1 MIRKCGN
8 ISPHGMP
15 RSLKHT
21 WGRKICFDRKPE
33 NWGSRCTQDP
43 KWRLGAVGYSP
54 LKSFPKS
61 ILAGQSC
68 QDERI
73 CINAKVCSRSSLS
86 NFALTTTAHMKLSDC

>member
-1 MIRKCGN
+1 MIRKRGN
-8 ISPHGMP
+8 ISPHGIP

-33 NWGSRCTQDP
+33 NWGDRDVLKTRSGD
-43 KWRLGAVGYSP
+43 LGAVGYSP

-68 QDERI
+68 QDERV
-73 CINAKVCSRSSLS
+73 CMNAKVCSRSLLH
-86 NFALTTTAHMKLSDC
+86 NRQENEGGGMV